1 MSQNFKLPR
10 ITQLATSIA
19 LALGGVAVAQTTQAA
34 APAAGS
40 NINNIASATYN
51 DASGNPQSVTSN
63 QVTTT
68 VLQVGS
74 FTLVDNRTASANPN
88 GSVSLSHTLT
98 NTGNGS
104 DTYTLALAQL
114 TTDAF
119 NLNNL
124 QVYLDANNDGVKD
137 SNTPV
142 TSVTLA
148 PGASVGL
155 IIESTVPSTVTTGQ
169 AQYTITATSAFD
181 SATDTDTDTV
191 VVTNGAVLRIEKAAS
206 VSSVS
211 ANGEIE
217 YTLTYRN
224 TGNAAAANVSITD
237 NIDVTKV
244 AYVPNSGRW
253 NGSATPL
260 TDGAFGDPA
269 GINYQVNAT
278 TGVMLISLDNVP
290 ANSTGTIKF
299 KVQAN
304 TTNTAN
310 ILNTASVFDDNDND
324 ASTTPNG
331 VTPTNSNQTVVTVT
345 RTYSG
350 TVNERT
356 NNDYADAATVP
367 SDVNQD
373 NTVKENA
380 TIGTP
385 VVFGNNTGSADQGP
399 DQIVIHNT
407 GTGVETYNVTVNQA
421 DLPAGSTVE
430 LFKSDG
436 ATPLT
441 DTNGDGIVDTGPIAA
456 GSTAN
461 IVAKVTLPSNYSTPI
476 NSATTDDVILTIDP
490 VNNPSASANDT
501 LKLSIVDVLAR
512 DIDFLA
518 DQQGQIQPGG
528 TILYTHTL
536 TNNGGFD
543 EGVGSSVLTLTDPST
558 THAGTMAGAVT
569 SVYVDL
575 DNDGVADINELV
587 TNFSGTGAGSLQDLL
602 SQTGTAGLQPGESV
616 SILVKVEAPLNA
628 TAGQYDLST
637 ITITPTGTLGG
648 LNAPAAVQVVDRTV
662 VNIGQLRLEKFQG
675 LDINCDGDLTDTD
688 EISFTK
694 GTLQAKPGQCI
705 QYRIVATNDGNQQ
718 VTNVVM
724 SDPVPA
730 YTTVSTAP
738 APAFTTGYTP
748 VQAALG
754 NPSVTV
760 SNGSNGSVITS
771 PGFAVDP
778 LKQVVIEF
786 AVKVD
791 AN

>member
-19 LALGGVAVAQTTQAA
+19 LALGGVAVVQTTQAA

-114 TTDAF
+114 TADNF
-119 NLNNL
+119 DLNNL

-206 VSSVS
+206 VTSVS
-211 ANGEIE
+211 ANGDIE

-237 NIDVTKV
+237 NIDVSKV
-244 AYVPNSGRW
+244 AYVLNSGRW
-253 NGSATPL
+253 NGSATAL
-260 TDGAFGDPA
+260 TDAAGGDPA

-278 TGVMLISLDNVP
+278 TGEMLISLDNVP

-299 KVQAN
+299 KVTAN

-310 ILNTASVFDDNDND
+310 ILNTASVFDDDDND

-331 VTPTNSNQTVVTVT
+331 VTPTDSNQTVVTVT

-350 TVNERT
+350 TVNESTT
-356 NNDYADAATVP
+356 NNYADAATLP
-367 SDVNQD
+367 GNVNQD

-385 VVFGNNTGSADQGP
+385 VVFGNNTGSADAGP

-543 EGVGSSVLTLTDPST
+543 EGVGTSVLTLTDPST

-575 DNDGVADINELV
+575 NNDGVADIGELV
-587 TNFSGTGAGSLQDLL
+587 TNFTSTGAGSLQDLL

-616 SILVKVEAPLNA
+616 NILVKVEAPLNA

-648 LNAPAAVQVVDRTV
+648 LNAPATVQVVDRTV
-662 VNIGQLRLEKFQG
+662 VNIGQLRLEKSQA
-675 LDINCDGDLTDTD
+675 LDVNCDGLETT
-688 EISFTK
+688 FTK
-694 GTLQAKPGQCI
+694 GTLQAEPGQCI
-705 QYRIVATNDGNQQ
+705 KYHIVATNDGNQQ

-730 YTTVSTAP
+730 YTTVSTTAP
-738 APAFTTGYTP
+738 APAFTTGNTP
-748 VQAALG
+748 VEAATG
-754 NPSVTV
+754 NPTVTV
-760 SNGSNGSVITS
+760 SNGSTGSVITT

-786 AVKVD
+786 TVKVD
-791 AN
+791 EN

>member
-19 LALGGVAVAQTTQAA
+19 LALGGVAVMQTAQAA

-51 DASGNPQSVTSN
+51 DASGTPQSVTSN

-74 FTLVDNRTASANPN
+74 FTLIDNRTASANPN

-114 TTDAF
+114 TADNF
-119 NLNNL
+119 DLNNL

-206 VSSVS
+206 VTSVS

-237 NIDVTKV
+237 DIDVSKV
-244 AYVPNSGRW
+244 TYVADSGRW

-260 TDGAFGDPA
+260 TDTAGGDPA

-278 TGVMLISLDNVP
+278 TGKMLISLDNVP

-299 KVQAN
+299 KVTAN

-324 ASTTPNG
+324 ASTTPTG
-331 VTPTNSNQTVVTVT
+331 VTPTDSNQTVVTVT

-350 TVNERT
+350 TVNESTT
-356 NNDYADAATVP
+356 NNYADAATVP
-367 SDVNQD
+367 GNVNQD

-385 VVFGNNTGSADQGP
+385 VVFGNNTGSADAGP

-407 GTGVETYNVTVNQA
+407 GTAVETYNVTVNQA

-476 NSATTDDVILTIDP
+476 NSATTNDVILTIDP

-558 THAGTMAGAVT
+558 THAGTMTGAIT

-575 DNDGVADINELV
+575 NNNGVADTNELV
-587 TNFSGTGAGSLQDLL
+587 TNFTGTGAGSLQNLL

-616 SILVKVEAPLNA
+616 NILVKVEAPLNA

-648 LNAPAAVQVVDRTV
+648 LNAPATVQVVDRTV
-662 VNIGQLRLEKFQG
+662 VNIGQLRLEKSQA
-675 LDINCDGDLTDTD
+675 LDTD
-688 EISFTK
+688 CLGDETTFTK
-694 GTLQAKPGQCI
+694 GTLQAEPGQCI

-730 YTTVSTAP
+730 YTTVSTTAP
-738 APAFTTGYTP
+738 APAFTTGSTP
-748 VQAALG
+748 AEAATG
-754 NPSVTV
+754 NPAVTV
-760 SNGSNGSVITS
+760 SNGSTGSVVTT
-771 PGFAVDP
+771 PGFAIDP

-786 AVKVD
+786 TVKVD
-791 AN
+791 EN

>member
-19 LALGGVAVAQTTQAA
+19 LALGGVAVMQTAQAA

-51 DASGNPQSVTSN
+51 DASGTPQSVTSN

-74 FTLVDNRTASANPN
+74 FTLIDNRTASANPN

-114 TTDAF
+114 TADNF
-119 NLNNL
+119 DLNNL

-181 SATDTDTDTV
+181 RATDTDTDTV

-206 VSSVS
+206 VTSVS

-237 NIDVTKV
+237 DIDVSKV
-244 AYVPNSGRW
+244 TYVADSGRW

-260 TDGAFGDPA
+260 TDTAGGDPA

-278 TGVMLISLDNVP
+278 TGKMLISLDNVP

-299 KVQAN
+299 KVTAN

-324 ASTTPNG
+324 ASTTPTG
-331 VTPTNSNQTVVTVT
+331 VTPTDSNQTVVTVT

-350 TVNERT
+350 TVNESTT
-356 NNDYADAATVP
+356 NNYADTATVP
-367 SDVNQD
+367 GNVNQD

-385 VVFGNNTGSADQGP
+385 VVFGNNAGSADEGP

-421 DLPAGSTVE
+421 DLPAGSTVA

-476 NSATTDDVILTIDP
+476 NAATTDDVILTIDP

-575 DNDGVADINELV
+575 NNNGVADTNELV
-587 TNFSGTGAGSLQDLL
+587 TNFTGSGAGSLQALL
-602 SQTGTAGLQPGESV
+602 AQTTTGGSAAGLQPGESV

-648 LNAPAAVQVVDRTV
+648 LNAPATVQVVDRTV
-662 VNIGQLRLEKFQG
+662 VNIGQLRLEKSQA
-675 LDINCDGDLTDTD
+675 LDTD
-688 EISFTK
+688 CLGDETTFTK
-694 GTLQAKPGQCI
+694 GTLQAEPGQCI

-730 YTTVSTAP
+730 YTTVSTTAP
-738 APAFTTGYTP
+738 APAFTTGSTP
-748 VQAALG
+748 AEAATG
-754 NPSVTV
+754 NPAVTV
-760 SNGSNGSVITS
+760 SNGSTGSVVTT
-771 PGFAVDP
+771 PGFAIDP

-786 AVKVD
+786 TVKVD
-791 AN
+791 EN